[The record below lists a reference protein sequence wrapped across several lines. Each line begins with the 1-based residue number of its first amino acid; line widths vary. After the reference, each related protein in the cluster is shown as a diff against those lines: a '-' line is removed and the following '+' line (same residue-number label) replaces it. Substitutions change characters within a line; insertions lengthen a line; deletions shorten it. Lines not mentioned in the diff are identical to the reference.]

1 MKEVQGLSKAFG
13 EVIVGLRV
21 KHGLSQEQLAEA
33 IDSTNVYIS
42 LLENGLR
49 KPSLN
54 ATLLLAYSLEIR
66 PDALVEQVADLLQPR
81 AAGDSSAG
89 QD

>member
-13 EVIVGLRV
+13 NVIAKLRA
-21 KHGLSQEQLAEA
+21 KNEISQEKLAES

-42 LLENGLR
+42 LLESGLR

-54 ATLLLAYSLEIR
+54 ASILLAQSLGIQ
-66 PDALVEQVADLLQPR
+66 PDKLMLAVMKQLELDIDTKAK
-81 AAGDSSAG
+81 S
-89 QD
+89 